1 MLLPRQVVAGF
12 PTEAQAWQ
20 AQKEHISATK
30 TGAGKR
36 SSEEMVASDDAFLMS
51 CQAALRTV
59 ADLESLPADVEE
71 DMSAQAGELAK
82 AANSLVAKAVGKMQS
97 LKRRKTVDATVS
109 PQLGSIVATARLLQ
123 TLLHELSY
131 ENPNPREFDSAMTS
145 LDAVGYHVSGIA
157 LFKLCRAYAT
167 DELKFGR
174 YDSVAR
180 MFSPATKN
188 GAWLVKLD
196 ELKKGEQDQG
206 QELSSRNPRPRP
218 KPQSLSRP
226 CLSNNPLPSLCRRLQ
241 LNPFPSGP

>member
-1 MLLPRQVVAGF
+1 LVTKEMLLPRQVVAGF

-123 TLLHELSY
+123 TDL
-131 ENPNPREFDSAMTS
+131 
-145 LDAVGYHVSGIA
+145 
-157 LFKLCRAYAT
+157 
-167 DELKFGR
+167 
-174 YDSVAR
+174 VAR
-180 MFSPATKN
+180 A
-188 GAWLVKLD
+188 
-196 ELKKGEQDQG
+196 ELRE
-206 QELSSRNPRPRP
+206 
-218 KPQSLSRP
+218 PQSP
-226 CLSNNPLPSLCRRLQ
+226 
-241 LNPFPSGP
+241 